1 MTDCQCRWS
10 ATKTS
15 TFVVVDDVRSI
26 IIDGGGK
33 LMDQTN
39 STEDGAFRSRRNEMH
54 ISVVDGNSDAIR
66 NTFVGGEIDDDGGSR
81 CVVIMVL

>member
-1 MTDCQCRWS
+1 
-10 ATKTS
+10 
-15 TFVVVDDVRSI
+15 
-26 IIDGGGK
+26 
-33 LMDQTN
+33 MDQTN